1 MWDGFGRKARGKVL
15 SGLRGAGFRDGEG
28 AEKQKRRFWKKEK
41 EIGIALAIAAGI
53 LVTAGGGYAAVHA
66 KRTGA
71 IKNQEMVKDSEVE
84 TLTTLEASSG
94 IIGEGAF
101 SGNLNLKN
109 IKVPEGVTS
118 IGAGAFAGCLKLESI
133 QLPES
138 LTSMG
143 AGVFAGCCNLES
155 IQLPE
160 GVTSIGD
167 DAFYECYSLE
177 SIQLPEGVTSIGVG
191 AFSYCVSLESIQV
204 PEGVT
209 SIGAGAFSSCVNL
222 ESIQLPESLEDIG
235 YGLFPESDNFE
246 VIMTQEQKNK
256 WDNRDYW
263 DSDFARGS
271 RGSSAASFEEFL
283 FGSWYNQNG
292 DKNYRITIR

>member
-143 AGVFAGCCNLES
+143 ADVFSGCYNLES

-160 GVTSIGD
+160 GVTSIGEG
-167 DAFYECYSLE
+167 AFSGCYSLE
-177 SIQLPEGVTSIGVG
+177 SIQRPD
-191 AFSYCVSLESIQV
+191 
-204 PEGVT
+204 
-209 SIGAGAFSSCVNL
+209 
-222 ESIQLPESLEDIG
+222 SLEDIG
-235 YGLFPESDNFE
+235 YGLFSGNGNLE

-256 WDNRDYW
+256 WGNRDYW
-263 DSDFARGS
+263 DSAFARGYYETVVV
-271 RGSSAASFEEFL
+271 SFEEFL
-283 FGSWYNQNG
+283 FGRGYNLNG
-292 DKNYRITIR
+292 DKICRITIR

>member
-66 KRTGA
+66 KRIGA

-143 AGVFAGCCNLES
+143 ADVFSGCYNLES

-160 GVTSIGD
+160 GVTSIG
-167 DAFYECYSLE
+167 E
-177 SIQLPEGVTSIGVG
+177 G
-191 AFSYCVSLESIQV
+191 AFSGCYSLESIQV
-204 PEGVT
+204 PEG
-209 SIGAGAFSSCVNL
+209 
-222 ESIQLPESLEDIG
+222 
-235 YGLFPESDNFE
+235 
-246 VIMTQEQKNK
+246 MH
-256 WDNRDYW
+256 
-263 DSDFARGS
+263 
-271 RGSSAASFEEFL
+271 FL
-283 FGSWYNQNG
+283 
-292 DKNYRITIR
+292 IV